1 MDQQAEYPEEPI
13 YEPENEEELDYGGT
27 AVAPPLEGAFAK
39 YLREYR
45 LLNSLLVSLLL
56 MIILFAALW
65 SIVIY
70 VAAGGEGGFRFFR
83 RRSRTG
89 RPKAGKTKGGQID
102 AASAKDPAEH
112 SADLHDHCHLRH
124 YPARLQRTRR
134 QGLVSRGQCRRP
146 LHRQRRNEQ

>member
-70 VAAGGEGGFRFFR
+70 VAAGGEGDSDF
-83 RRSRTG
+83 SD
-89 RPKAGKTKGGQID
+89 GG
-102 AASAKDPAEH
+102 AAPAAQKQEKQKV
-112 SADLHDHCHLRH
+112 LKQQKL
-124 YPARLQRTRR
+124 
-134 QGLVSRGQCRRP
+134 
-146 LHRQRRNEQ
+146 